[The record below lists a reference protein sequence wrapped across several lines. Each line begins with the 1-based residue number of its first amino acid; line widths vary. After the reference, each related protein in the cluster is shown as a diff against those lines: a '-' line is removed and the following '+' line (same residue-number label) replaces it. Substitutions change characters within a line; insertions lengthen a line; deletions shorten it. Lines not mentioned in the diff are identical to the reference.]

1 MTLAVA
7 LSCSGCPIGVLPLRP
22 ELRAAAAQEDAL
34 ALSDELERLIDEQN
48 DTPSDREAAYQAIR
62 QWPQKTAAYAFARAA
77 IAGRLVQTKG
87 LRGGYL
93 VAEMEK
99 WARISIGLNPKF
111 RNGAARRMLG
121 QLYVLAPAS
130 LLKHGDSEEG
140 LTLLEKVVE
149 DYPSDIENH
158 LRLAEAFI
166 SLGDHESAVDALC
179 RCRAHTDEL
188 RPESRRIFEKLVE
201 SVGKAELTCEES
213 DRGDDED

>member
-1 MTLAVA
+1 MALAV
-7 LSCSGCPIGVLPLRP
+7 LLTCSGCPIGVLNLRP

-34 ALSDELERLIDEQN
+34 ALSDELEKLIDEQK
-48 DTPSDREAAYQAIR
+48 DTPADRDAAYEAVR

-77 IAGRLVQTKG
+77 IVGRLAQTKG
-87 LRGGYL
+87 LRGAPL

-121 QLYVLAPAS
+121 QLYALAPAS

-140 LTLLEKVVE
+140 LSLLEQVVE
-149 DYPSDIENH
+149 DYPSDIENY

-166 SLGDHESAVDALC
+166 SLGDHESAYEALC
-179 RCRAHTDEL
+179 RCLAHVDDL
-188 RPESRRIFEKLVE
+188 RPESRRLLDKLVDA
-201 SVGKAELTCEES
+201 VGKSELSC
-213 DRGDDED
+213 DDEGED